1 MKSMFRAI
9 GLLAMLTALAPSLAA
24 QWPISSTPGVPRNAD
39 GSPNLTAPAPRT
51 AEGKPDFSG
60 IWIRGDGQLG
70 PAGGGTF
77 RGPAVA
83 FTAGPPVTTFRDV
96 GANYPGGLPLQPWAA
111 DLVKQRRATNSKDN
125 PDALCL
131 PMGLMQFHNHGQ
143 PRKMVQ
149 TPNELLIIY
158 EANYG
163 LRHIFTDG
171 RKLPDNDPT
180 PWWYGYSVGAWQGD
194 TLVVQTTGLRDD
206 GWLDVIGNP
215 LTSAAKLTERFRR
228 PNFGTL
234 EIDVTVD
241 DAKAYTKPW
250 TVRVNQRILLDSE
263 LIEFICNENDQFRP
277 YLAKQK

>member
-1 MKSMFRAI
+1 M
-9 GLLAMLTALAPSLAA
+9 TPSLFASFVALSLAVAAPAAA
-24 QWPISSTPGVPRNAD
+24 QWPNYPSKKIPRTAD
-39 GSPNLTAPAPRT
+39 GKVNFDAPAPRT
-51 AEGKPDFSG
+51 ADGKIDFTG
-60 IWIRGDGQLG
+60 VYENLWFYNGRIGQP
-70 PAGGGTF
+70 PAS
-77 RGPAVA
+77 
-83 FTAGPPVTTFRDV
+83 PPGEPPQTTFSEI
-96 GANYPGGLPLQPWAA
+96 GAGFKGGLPFRPWAA
-111 DLVKQRRATNSKDN
+111 ELYKQRKESNAKDN
-125 PDALCL
+125 PDAYCL

-180 PWWYGYSVGAWQGD
+180 PWWYGYSVGTWDGD
-194 TLVVQTTGLRDD
+194 ALVVQTTGLRDD
-206 GWLDVIGNP
+206 GWLDIIGNP

-234 EIDVTVD
+234 EIDITVD

-250 TVRVNQRILLDSE
+250 TVRVNQRILLNSE

-277 YLAKQK
+277 YLARQK